1 VIDFDGR
8 TVIVTGAGRGLG
20 RSYALDLARRGAA
33 VVVNDLGTST
43 TGDGADQRVADEV
56 VAEITRFGGN
66 AVASY
71 DSVATQDGARA
82 IVDLAVAVFGR
93 VDAVIS
99 NAGIFETL
107 DFEDLSAKQW
117 RRMMAVHLDGAFHL
131 AQAAFPIMRQ
141 QAYGRFVFIASS
153 AGLFGQHQAA
163 HYAAAK
169 SGIVGLSNVLALE
182 GADHGISTNVVL
194 PFGFS
199 RMVGAAAGDGN
210 ELPTDS
216 EFLRAIRPEL
226 VTPLVTYLAS
236 SACGVTHRIYSACAG
251 RYARVFIGLGEGWIA
266 NSDSATAEDV
276 GEHFEQISST
286 ESFTIPGSI
295 YDEVGE
301 VCARL
306 EIGFS

>member
-1 VIDFDGR
+1 MIDFDGR

-20 RSYALDLARRGAA
+20 RSYALDFARRGAD

-43 TGDGADQRVADEV
+43 TGDGSDRRVADDV
-56 VAEITRFGGN
+56 VAEITRFGGD

-71 DSVATQDGARA
+71 DSVATQTGARA
-82 IVDLAVAVFGR
+82 IVDLALATFGR
-93 VDAVIS
+93 VDVVIS

-107 DFEDLSAKQW
+107 DFEDLSTEQW
-117 RRMMAVHLDGAFHL
+117 RRMIEVHLDGAFHL
-131 AQAAFPIMRQ
+131 AQAASPIMRM

-169 SGIVGLSNVLALE
+169 AGLVGLSNVLALE
-182 GADHGISTNVVL
+182 GAENGISTNVVL

-199 RMVGAAAGDGN
+199 RMVGQAVGDGE
-210 ELPTDS
+210 ELPADS

-236 SACGVTHRIYSACAG
+236 SACTVTHRIYSACAG
-251 RYARVFIGLGEGWIA
+251 RYARVFVGLGQGWIA
-266 NSDSATAEDV
+266 ASDSATAEDV
-276 GEHFEQISST
+276 GEHFDQISGT

-306 EIGFS
+306 QIGFA